1 MTGATAKRDLIAT
14 LTIAGTSMRGWLTI
28 ASTIRPSAANPSVR
42 LRDLIDVLRNCIG
55 ITGSFA

>member
-14 LTIAGTSMRGWLTI
+14 FTIAGTSTRGLLTI
-28 ASTIRPSAANPSVR
+28 ASTIRPSAASANVR